1 MEVEKNNED
10 NIIFEPTYLKLDSD
24 GIADQNNIPNNKTI
38 NASSMVTYSKII
50 CCICGVSMDANSEGI
65 CEACAK
71 KNIDI
76 TTGITK
82 VASLTYC
89 RTCDRF
95 KKPPWMK
102 VERESQDMMNLCL
115 SKIKGLNKVQV
126 IDSSFVWTEPH
137 SKEIKI
143 KITIQKELN
152 KSLISTSFIIT
163 FKEDWTQCEDCKK
176 TFTPHQWRAVVQ
188 LRQKVNHKR
197 TFLFLEQVILK
208 HKAQSKALNIKEH
221 PEGVDFYFSNKAQ
234 ANSFCS
240 FVHEFLICQSKT
252 SRQLISVDEKSNEA
266 EYKESFRLEIAPV
279 CQDDLVILNEEQYK
293 KLGSIGPVL
302 LCYKQVN
309 SLKFIDPISFETL
322 DLDNNTYWRYELKSY
337 IDRKCLSE
345 FLILSVE
352 EEVDYKKIAEK
363 DKSMRIIK
371 KIVSKKNKK
380 EKMDIDTNNDNDNSV
395 NINLNETKNSIKSNM
410 TNSSKYMERLE
421 KKLEEKKIKI
431 VNVKCIRNSEKEE
444 NKEIIEI
451 RSFLG
456 RKMRPG
462 DVYYGYDLTRINIS
476 DENEEFLS
484 KKKGKIPDIILVKKK
499 YNNYRRIFKLKHLKM
514 DVDGED
520 NEQSEDE
527 EEQEKNNENN
537 EKKKGK
543 KKFKKKHNNKNK
555 NKAKNLEKD
564 RDEFLKDV
572 GTNKDIREYINLYKD
587 PKALDELNKQMDN
600 LGIEQK
606 DLNDSD
612 LDIKYEELLDDV
624 NENLNKLSLENK
636 NDKNLKEIK
645 SDEKDADKIGKR
657 ERDGKP
663 INDD

>member
-1 MEVEKNNED
+1 MEVETANN
-10 NIIFEPTYLKLDSD
+10 NILFEPEFIKLDEK
-24 GIADQNNIPNNKTI
+24 GISLNNNDIINNKTI
-38 NASSMVTYSKII
+38 NASSMITYSKIV
-50 CCICGVSMDANSEGI
+50 CCICGITMDANSEGI

-82 VASLTYC
+82 IASLTYC

-95 KKPPWMK
+95 KKPPWIK
-102 VERESQDMMNLCL
+102 IERESQDMMNLCL

-143 KITIQKELN
+143 KLTIQKELN

-176 TFTPHQWRAVVQ
+176 TFTPHIWRAVVQ

-221 PEGVDFYFSNKAQ
+221 PEGVDFYFSNRAQ

-240 FVHEFLICQSKT
+240 FIHEFLPCQTKI

-266 EYKESFRLEIAPV
+266 EYKETFRLEIAPI
-279 CQDDLVILNEEQYK
+279 CQDDLVILSEDQYK
-293 KLGSIGPVL
+293 KMGSIGPVL
-302 LCYKQVN
+302 LCYKQIK
-309 SLKFIDPISFETL
+309 SLKFIDPITFETM

-352 EEVDYKKIAEK
+352 EEIDYKKLAEK
-363 DKSMRIIK
+363 DKSTRIIK
-371 KIVSKKNKK
+371 KIVNNKK
-380 EKMDIDTNNDNDNSV
+380 QKVQKMDLDNDS
-395 NINLNETKNSIKSNM
+395 NINISLNQTKNSIKSNV
-410 TNSSKYMERLE
+410 TNSSKYYERLE

-456 RKMRPG
+456 RKMHPG
-462 DVYYGYDLTRINIS
+462 DVYYGYDLTRINLS
-476 DENEEFLS
+476 DEDEEFLL
-484 KKKGKIPDIILVKKK
+484 KKKGKRPDIILVKKK
-499 YNNYRRIFKLKHLKM
+499 YNNYKRIFKLKHLKK
-514 DVDGED
+514 DLDDE
-520 NEQSEDE
+520 NEESE
-527 EEQEKNNENN
+527 EEKEMNTKKKVKKIN
-537 EKKKGK
+537 KKKGK
-543 KKFKKKHNNKNK
+543 HSNNKNK
-555 NKAKNLEKD
+555 NKNNDKD

-572 GTNKDIREYINLYKD
+572 GTNKEMREFINMYKD
-587 PKALDELNKQMDN
+587 PKALEELNKQMDN
-600 LGIEQK
+600 LGIDQK

-612 LDIKYEELLDDV
+612 LDIKYDELLDDV
-624 NENLNKLSLENK
+624 NEDLNKLTLD
-636 NDKNLKEIK
+636 NDKEKKKELK
-645 SDEKDADKIGKR
+645 SDDKEADKIGKR
-657 ERDGKP
+657 ERDGKA
-663 INDD
+663 IKDD

>member
-1 MEVEKNNED
+1 MEVETNNE
-10 NIIFEPTYLKLDSD
+10 NVIFEPKYIKLDKD
-24 GIADQNNIPNNKTI
+24 ETEQNNINNNQLM

-50 CCICGVSMDANSEGI
+50 CCICGIAMDANSEGI

-82 VASLTYC
+82 VASLIYC
-89 RTCDRF
+89 RTCERY
-95 KKPPWMK
+95 KRPPWIK

-115 SKIKGLNKVQV
+115 SKIKGLNKVQL

-137 SKEIKI
+137 SKEIKV
-143 KITIQKELN
+143 KLTIQKELN
-152 KSLISTSFIIT
+152 KSLISTSFIVT

-176 TFTPHQWRAVVQ
+176 TFTPHIWRAVVQ

-208 HKAQSKALNIKEH
+208 HKAQNKALNIKEH
-221 PEGVDFYFSNKAQ
+221 PEGVDFYFSNRSQ

-240 FVHEFLICQSKT
+240 FIHEFVPCQMKT

-266 EYKESFRLEIAPV
+266 EYKETFRLEIAPV
-279 CQDDLVILNEEQYK
+279 CQDDLVILNEDNYK

-302 LCYKQVN
+302 LCYKQIK
-309 SLKFIDPISFETL
+309 SLKFIDPITFETL
-322 DLDNNTYWRYELKSY
+322 DLDNNTYWRYELKSE

-345 FLILSVE
+345 FLILNVE
-352 EEVDYKKIAEK
+352 EEIDYKKLAEN
-363 DKSMRIIK
+363 DKSQRVIK
-371 KIVSKKNKK
+371 KIVNNRKQKKQ
-380 EKMDIDTNNDNDNSV
+380 KMELDDTKS
-395 NINLNETKNSIKSNM
+395 SIKTNM
-410 TNSSKYMERLE
+410 TNSSKYMELLE
-421 KKLEEKKIKI
+421 KKLEDKKIKI

-444 NKEIIEI
+444 NKEIIEV
-451 RSFLG
+451 RTFLG
-456 RKMRPG
+456 KKMHPG

-499 YNNYRRIFKLKHLKM
+499 YNNYKRIFKLKHLKM
-514 DVDGED
+514 DV
-520 NEQSEDE
+520 EDE
-527 EEQEKNNENN
+527 NEESEEEKENEENIEN
-537 EKKKGK
+537 KKNKKKKQK
-543 KKFKKKHNNKNK
+543 KIKKNKKKNK
-555 NKAKNLEKD
+555 NMDKD
-564 RDEFLKDV
+564 MDEFLKDV
-572 GTNKDIREYINLYKD
+572 GTNKEMREYIKMYKD
-587 PKALDELNKQMDN
+587 DKAIEELNKQLDN
-600 LGIEQK
+600 LGIDQK

-612 LDIKYEELLDDV
+612 VDIKIDELIDDV
-624 NENLNKLSLENK
+624 NELTIENK
-636 NDKNLKEIK
+636 KENNNKEIK

-663 INDD
+663 IKDD

>member
-1 MEVEKNNED
+1 MEVETNNE
-10 NIIFEPTYLKLDSD
+10 NVIFEPKYIKLDKD
-24 GIADQNNIPNNKTI
+24 EIEQNNINNNQLM

-50 CCICGVSMDANSEGI
+50 CCICGIAMDANSEGI

-82 VASLTYC
+82 VASLIYC
-89 RTCDRF
+89 RTCERY
-95 KKPPWMK
+95 KRPPWIK

-115 SKIKGLNKVQV
+115 SKIKGLNKVQL

-137 SKEIKI
+137 SKEIKV
-143 KITIQKELN
+143 KLTIQKELN
-152 KSLISTSFIIT
+152 KSLISTSFIVT

-176 TFTPHQWRAVVQ
+176 TFTPHIWRAVVQ

-208 HKAQSKALNIKEH
+208 HKAQNKALNIKEH
-221 PEGVDFYFSNKAQ
+221 PEGVDFYFSNRSQ

-240 FVHEFLICQSKT
+240 FIHEFVPCQMKT

-266 EYKESFRLEIAPV
+266 EYKETFRLEIAPV
-279 CQDDLVILNEEQYK
+279 CQDDLVILNEDNYK

-302 LCYKQVN
+302 LCYKQIK
-309 SLKFIDPISFETL
+309 SLKFIDPITFETL
-322 DLDNNTYWRYELKSY
+322 DLDNNTYWRYELKSE

-345 FLILSVE
+345 FLILNVE
-352 EEVDYKKIAEK
+352 EEIDYKKLAEN
-363 DKSMRIIK
+363 DKSQRVIK
-371 KIVSKKNKK
+371 KIVNNRKQKKQ
-380 EKMDIDTNNDNDNSV
+380 KMELDDTKS
-395 NINLNETKNSIKSNM
+395 SIKTNM
-410 TNSSKYMERLE
+410 TNSSKYMELLE
-421 KKLEEKKIKI
+421 KKLEDKKIKI

-444 NKEIIEI
+444 NKEIIEV
-451 RSFLG
+451 RTFLG
-456 RKMRPG
+456 KKMHPG

-499 YNNYRRIFKLKHLKM
+499 YNNYKRIFKLKHLKM
-514 DVDGED
+514 EV
-520 NEQSEDE
+520 EDE
-527 EEQEKNNENN
+527 NEESEEEKENEENIEN
-537 EKKKGK
+537 KKNKKKKQK
-543 KKFKKKHNNKNK
+543 KIKKNKKKNK
-555 NKAKNLEKD
+555 NMDKD
-564 RDEFLKDV
+564 MDEFLKDV
-572 GTNKDIREYINLYKD
+572 GTNKEMREYIKMYKD
-587 PKALDELNKQMDN
+587 DKAIEELNKQLDN
-600 LGIEQK
+600 LGIDQK

-612 LDIKYEELLDDV
+612 VDIKIDELIDDV
-624 NENLNKLSLENK
+624 NELTIENK
-636 NDKNLKEIK
+636 KENNNKEIK

-663 INDD
+663 IKDD

>member
-1 MEVEKNNED
+1 MEVETTNN
-10 NIIFEPTYLKLDSD
+10 NILFEPEFIKLDEK
-24 GIADQNNIPNNKTI
+24 GISLNNNDIINNKTI
-38 NASSMVTYSKII
+38 NASSMITYSKIV
-50 CCICGVSMDANSEGI
+50 CCICGITMDANSEGI

-82 VASLTYC
+82 IASLTYC

-95 KKPPWMK
+95 KKPPWIK
-102 VERESQDMMNLCL
+102 IERESQDMMNLCL

-143 KITIQKELN
+143 KLTIQKELN

-176 TFTPHQWRAVVQ
+176 TFTPHIWRAVVQ

-221 PEGVDFYFSNKAQ
+221 PEGVDFYFSNRAQ

-240 FVHEFLICQSKT
+240 FIHEFLPCQTKI

-266 EYKESFRLEIAPV
+266 EYKETFRLEIAPI
-279 CQDDLVILNEEQYK
+279 CQDDLVILSEDQYK
-293 KLGSIGPVL
+293 KMGSIGPVL
-302 LCYKQVN
+302 LCYKQIK
-309 SLKFIDPISFETL
+309 SLKFIDPITFETM

-352 EEVDYKKIAEK
+352 EEIDYKKLAEK
-363 DKSMRIIK
+363 DKSTRIIK
-371 KIVSKKNKK
+371 KIVNNKK
-380 EKMDIDTNNDNDNSV
+380 QKVQKMDLDNDS
-395 NINLNETKNSIKSNM
+395 NINLSLNQTKNSIKSNV
-410 TNSSKYMERLE
+410 TNSSKYYERLE

-456 RKMRPG
+456 RKMHPG
-462 DVYYGYDLTRINIS
+462 DVYYGYDLTRINLS
-476 DENEEFLS
+476 DEDEEFLL
-484 KKKGKIPDIILVKKK
+484 KKKGKRPDIILVKKK
-499 YNNYRRIFKLKHLKM
+499 YNNYKRIFKLKHLKM
-514 DVDGED
+514 DLDDE
-520 NEQSEDE
+520 NEESE
-527 EEQEKNNENN
+527 EEKEVNTKKKVKKIN
-537 EKKKGK
+537 KKKGK
-543 KKFKKKHNNKNK
+543 HSNNKNK
-555 NKAKNLEKD
+555 NKNIDKD

-572 GTNKDIREYINLYKD
+572 GTNKEMREFINMYKD
-587 PKALDELNKQMDN
+587 PKALEELNKQMDN
-600 LGIEQK
+600 LGIDQK

-612 LDIKYEELLDDV
+612 LDIKYDELLDDV
-624 NENLNKLSLENK
+624 NEDLNKLTLD
-636 NDKNLKEIK
+636 NDKEKKKELK
-645 SDEKDADKIGKR
+645 SDDKEADKIGKR
-657 ERDGKP
+657 ERDGKA
-663 INDD
+663 IKDD

>member
-484 KKKGKIPDIILVKKK
+484 KKK
-499 YNNYRRIFKLKHLKM
+499 R
-514 DVDGED
+514 
-520 NEQSEDE
+520 
-527 EEQEKNNENN
+527 
-537 EKKKGK
+537 
-543 KKFKKKHNNKNK
+543 
-555 NKAKNLEKD
+555 
-564 RDEFLKDV
+564 
-572 GTNKDIREYINLYKD
+572 
-587 PKALDELNKQMDN
+587 
-600 LGIEQK
+600 
-606 DLNDSD
+606 
-612 LDIKYEELLDDV
+612 
-624 NENLNKLSLENK
+624 
-636 NDKNLKEIK
+636 
-645 SDEKDADKIGKR
+645 
-657 ERDGKP
+657 
-663 INDD
+663 

>member
-1 MEVEKNNED
+1 MEVETANE
-10 NIIFEPTYLKLDSD
+10 NVIFEPTYVKLDKEEIGLD
-24 GIADQNNIPNNKTI
+24 NNNNKTI
-38 NASSMVTYSKII
+38 NASSMITYSKIV
-50 CCICGVSMDANSEGI
+50 CCICGVAMDANSEGI

-82 VASLTYC
+82 TASLIYC

-95 KKPPWMK
+95 KRPPWIK

-115 SKIKGLNKVQV
+115 SKIKGLNKVQL

-143 KITIQKELN
+143 KLTIQKELN
-152 KSLISTSFIIT
+152 KSLISTSLIVT
-163 FKEDWTQCEDCKK
+163 LKEDWTQCEDCKK
-176 TFTPHQWRAVVQ
+176 TFTPHIWRAVVQ

-221 PEGVDFYFSNKAQ
+221 PEGVDFYFSNRAQ

-240 FVHEFLICQSKT
+240 FIHEFLPCQSKT

-266 EYKESFRLEIAPV
+266 EYKETFRLEIAPI
-279 CQDDLVILNEEQYK
+279 CQDDLVILNEDNYK

-302 LCYKQVN
+302 LCYKQIK
-309 SLKFIDPISFETL
+309 SLKFIDPITFETL

-337 IDRKCLSE
+337 IDRKCLTE

-352 EEVDYKKIAEK
+352 EEIDYKKLAEK
-363 DKSMRIIK
+363 DKSTRIIK
-371 KIVSKKNKK
+371 KIVSKKQKV
-380 EKMDIDTNNDNDNSV
+380 EKMDLENDSKINITLND
-395 NINLNETKNSIKSNM
+395 TKNSIKTNM
-410 TNSSKYMERLE
+410 TSSSKYMEHLE

-431 VNVKCIRNSEKEE
+431 VNVKCIRNSQKEE
-444 NKEIIEI
+444 NKEIIET

-456 RKMRPG
+456 RKMHPG

-499 YNNYRRIFKLKHLKM
+499 YNNYKRIFKLKHLKM
-514 DVDGED
+514 DLDDE
-520 NEQSEDE
+520 NEESE
-527 EEQEKNNENN
+527 EEKEETEKKKAKKNY
-537 EKKKGK
+537 KKKGK
-543 KKFKKKHNNKNK
+543 HSKNKNK
-555 NKAKNLEKD
+555 NKNKNMDKD
-564 RDEFLKDV
+564 RDEFLEDV
-572 GTNKDIREYINLYKD
+572 GTNKGIREYINMYKD
-587 PKALDELNKQMDN
+587 PKALEELNKQMDN
-600 LGIEQK
+600 LGIDQK

-612 LDIKYEELLDDV
+612 LDIKYDELLDDV
-624 NENLNKLSLENK
+624 NEDLDKLTLDNKK
-636 NDKNLKEIK
+636 DKNKEIK

-663 INDD
+663 IKDD

>member
-1 MEVEKNNED
+1 MEVETANN
-10 NIIFEPTYLKLDSD
+10 NILFEPEFIKLDEK
-24 GIADQNNIPNNKTI
+24 GISLNNNDINNNKTI
-38 NASSMVTYSKII
+38 NASSMITYSKIV
-50 CCICGVSMDANSEGI
+50 CCICGITMDANSEGI

-82 VASLTYC
+82 IASLTYC

-95 KKPPWMK
+95 KKPPWIK
-102 VERESQDMMNLCL
+102 IERESQDMMNLCL

-143 KITIQKELN
+143 KLTIQKELN
-152 KSLISTSFIIT
+152 KSLICTSFIIT

-176 TFTPHQWRAVVQ
+176 TFTPHIWRAVVQ

-221 PEGVDFYFSNKAQ
+221 PEGVDFYFSNRAQ

-240 FVHEFLICQSKT
+240 FIHEFLPCQTKI

-266 EYKESFRLEIAPV
+266 EYKETFRLEIAPI
-279 CQDDLVILNEEQYK
+279 CQDDLVILSEDQYK
-293 KLGSIGPVL
+293 KMGSIGPVL
-302 LCYKQVN
+302 LCYKQIK
-309 SLKFIDPISFETL
+309 SLKFIDPITFETM

-352 EEVDYKKIAEK
+352 EEIDYKKLAEK
-363 DKSMRIIK
+363 DKSTRIIK
-371 KIVSKKNKK
+371 KIVNNKK
-380 EKMDIDTNNDNDNSV
+380 QKVQKMDLDNDS
-395 NINLNETKNSIKSNM
+395 NINLSLNQTKNSIKSNV
-410 TNSSKYMERLE
+410 TNSSKYYERLE

-456 RKMRPG
+456 RKMHPG
-462 DVYYGYDLTRINIS
+462 DVYYGYDLTRINLS
-476 DENEEFLS
+476 DEDEEFLL
-484 KKKGKIPDIILVKKK
+484 KKKGKRPDIILVKKK
-499 YNNYRRIFKLKHLKM
+499 YNNYKRIFKLKHLKM
-514 DVDGED
+514 DLDDE
-520 NEQSEDE
+520 NEESE
-527 EEQEKNNENN
+527 EEKEMNTKKKIKKIN
-537 EKKKGK
+537 KKKGK
-543 KKFKKKHNNKNK
+543 HSNNKNK
-555 NKAKNLEKD
+555 NKNIDKD

-572 GTNKDIREYINLYKD
+572 GTNKEMREFINMYKD
-587 PKALDELNKQMDN
+587 PKALEELNKQMDN
-600 LGIEQK
+600 LGIDQK

-612 LDIKYEELLDDV
+612 LDIKYDELLDDV
-624 NENLNKLSLENK
+624 NEDLNKLTLD
-636 NDKNLKEIK
+636 NDKEKKEELK
-645 SDEKDADKIGKR
+645 SDDKEADKIGKR
-657 ERDGKP
+657 ERDGKA
-663 INDD
+663 IKDD

>member
-1 MEVEKNNED
+1 MEVETNNE
-10 NIIFEPTYLKLDSD
+10 NVIFEPKYIKLDKD
-24 GIADQNNIPNNKTI
+24 EIEQNNINNNQLM

-50 CCICGVSMDANSEGI
+50 CCICGIAMDANSEGI

-82 VASLTYC
+82 VASLIYC
-89 RTCDRF
+89 RTCERY
-95 KKPPWMK
+95 KRPPWIK

-115 SKIKGLNKVQV
+115 SKIKGLNKVQL

-137 SKEIKI
+137 SKEIKV
-143 KITIQKELN
+143 KLTIQKELN
-152 KSLISTSFIIT
+152 KSLISTSFIAT

-176 TFTPHQWRAVVQ
+176 TFTPHIWRAVVQ

-208 HKAQSKALNIKEH
+208 HKAQNKALNIKEH
-221 PEGVDFYFSNKAQ
+221 PEGVDFYFSNRSQ

-240 FVHEFLICQSKT
+240 FIHEFVPCQMKT

-266 EYKESFRLEIAPV
+266 EYKETFRLEIAPV
-279 CQDDLVILNEEQYK
+279 CQDDLVILNEDNYK

-302 LCYKQVN
+302 LCYKQIK
-309 SLKFIDPISFETL
+309 SLKFIDPITFETL
-322 DLDNNTYWRYELKSY
+322 DLDNNTYWRYELKSE

-345 FLILSVE
+345 FLILNVE
-352 EEVDYKKIAEK
+352 EEIDYKKLAEN
-363 DKSMRIIK
+363 DKSQRVIK
-371 KIVSKKNKK
+371 KIVNNRKQKKQ
-380 EKMDIDTNNDNDNSV
+380 KMELDDTKS
-395 NINLNETKNSIKSNM
+395 SIKTNM
-410 TNSSKYMERLE
+410 TNSSKYMELLE
-421 KKLEEKKIKI
+421 KKLEDKKIKI

-444 NKEIIEI
+444 NKEIIEV
-451 RSFLG
+451 RTFLG
-456 RKMRPG
+456 KKMHPG

-499 YNNYRRIFKLKHLKM
+499 YNNYKRIFKLKHLKM
-514 DVDGED
+514 DV
-520 NEQSEDE
+520 EDE
-527 EEQEKNNENN
+527 NEESEEEKENEENIEN
-537 EKKKGK
+537 KKNKKKKQK
-543 KKFKKKHNNKNK
+543 KIKKNKKKNK
-555 NKAKNLEKD
+555 NMDKD
-564 RDEFLKDV
+564 MDEFLKDV
-572 GTNKDIREYINLYKD
+572 GTNKEMREYIKMYKD
-587 PKALDELNKQMDN
+587 DKAIEELNKQLDN
-600 LGIEQK
+600 LGIDQK

-612 LDIKYEELLDDV
+612 VDIKIDELIDDV
-624 NENLNKLSLENK
+624 NELTIENK
-636 NDKNLKEIK
+636 KENNNKEIK

-663 INDD
+663 IKDD

>member
-38 NASSMVTYSKII
+38 NASSMITYSKIL
-50 CCICGVSMDANSEGI
+50 CCICGVSMEANSEGI

-431 VNVKCIRNSEKEE
+431 VNVRCIRNSEKEE

-476 DENEEFLS
+476 DENEKFLS

-663 INDD
+663 IKYD

>member
-38 NASSMVTYSKII
+38 NASSMITYSKII

-208 HKAQSKALNIKEH
+208 HKAQNKALNIKEH

-462 DVYYGYDLTRINIS
+462 DIYYGYDLTRINIS